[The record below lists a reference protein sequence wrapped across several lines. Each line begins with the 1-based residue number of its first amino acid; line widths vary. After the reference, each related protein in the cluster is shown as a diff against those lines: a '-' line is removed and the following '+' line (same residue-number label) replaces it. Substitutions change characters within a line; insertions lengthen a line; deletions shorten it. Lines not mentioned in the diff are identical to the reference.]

1 MNEPAPEG
9 SASPTET
16 AGELLK
22 AARQR
27 QGLHISVMAAS
38 LKVSPRKLELIEAN
52 RFDELPDTTFA
63 RSLALSMCRALKID
77 SAPILRLLPQSV
89 ASAFDSS
96 ISLNQPFRDRPG
108 DGVGESTEWSRYLT
122 APVLL
127 AVVLVLGAI
136 ALYAWPSTWWRTGL
150 EQASAVF
157 QSPVATPTVAGTA
170 PVAVSASPAVAATP
184 EPSAASEPS
193 GAVSS
198 VVETVFSAPDEGAP
212 GPVSAKLLGL
222 RASGESWIEVRDA
235 SGEVLLSRTLLAG
248 ESTGVDGSPPLR
260 VTVGNAA
267 VTQITFRGQPVEL
280 ADSTRDNVARLEL
293 K

>member
-1 MNEPAPEG
+1 MNEPAPEA
-9 SASPTET
+9 SASSSET

-27 QGLHISVMAAS
+27 QGLHISVLAAS

-52 RFDELPDTTFA
+52 RFDELPDTTFV

-96 ISLNQPFRDRPG
+96 NTLNQPFRDRPG

-122 APVLL
+122 VPVLL

-150 EQASAVF
+150 EQASAVL
-157 QSPVATPTVAGTA
+157 QSPVATPTMEGTA
-170 PVAVSASPAVAATP
+170 PVAVSAPPAAAVTP

-193 GAVSS
+193 GAGSA
-198 VVETVFSAPDEGAP
+198 VVETVFSAPDEGAS
-212 GPVSAKLLGL
+212 GPMSAKLLGL

-235 SGEVLLSRTLLAG
+235 GGQVLLARTLLAG

-280 ADSTRDNVARLEL
+280 TASTRDNVARLEL

>member
-1 MNEPAPEG
+1 MSEPTPDAP
-9 SASPTET
+9 ASPTET

-22 AARQR
+22 SARQR
-27 QGLHISVMAAS
+27 QGMHISVLAAS

-52 RFDELPDTTFA
+52 RYDELPDTTFV

-96 ISLNQPFRDRPG
+96 STLNQPFRDRPG
-108 DGVGESTEWSRYLT
+108 DGVGETEWSRHLT
-122 APVLL
+122 LPVLL
-127 AVVLVLGAI
+127 AGLLILGAI
-136 ALYAWPSTWWRTGL
+136 ALYALPSAWWRTGM
-150 EQASAVF
+150 EQASAVLKP
-157 QSPVATPTVAGTA
+157 PVDTPALQGKAPA
-170 PVAVSASPAVAATP
+170 PVASPPAAAVTP

-193 GAVSS
+193 GAGSA
-198 VVETVFSAPDEGAP
+198 VVETVFSAPDEGAS
-212 GPVSAKLLGL
+212 GPVSSKLLGL
-222 RASGESWIEVRDA
+222 RASGESWIEVRDG
-235 SGEVLLSRTLLAG
+235 SGQVLLARTLLAG

-267 VTQITFRGQPVEL
+267 VTQVTFRGQPVEL
-280 ADSTRDNVARLEL
+280 TASTRDNVARLEL

>member
-1 MNEPAPEG
+1 MPEA

-22 AARQR
+22 LARQR
-27 QGLHISVMAAS
+27 QGLHISVLAAS
-38 LKVSPRKLELIEAN
+38 LKVAPRKLELIEAN
-52 RFDELPDTTFA
+52 RFDELPDTTFV

-96 ISLNQPFRDRPG
+96 NTLNQPFRDRPG

-122 APVLL
+122 GPVLL
-127 AVVLVLGAI
+127 AGVLVLGAI
-136 ALYAWPSTWWRTGL
+136 ALYALPSTWWRTGL
-150 EQASAVF
+150 EQASEVLK
-157 QSPVATPTVAGTA
+157 SPVDTPTLSAAAPAAVAA
-170 PVAVSASPAVAATP
+170 PPAVAATP
-184 EPSAASEPS
+184 ASSAPSEPS
-193 GAVSS
+193 GVGSA
-198 VVETVFSAPDEGAP
+198 VVETVFSAPDEGAS
-212 GPVSAKLLGL
+212 GPVASKLLGL

-235 SGEVLLSRTLLAG
+235 SGQVLLARTLLAG
-248 ESTGVDGSPPLR
+248 ESTGVDGNPPLR

-267 VTQITFRGQPVEL
+267 VTQVTFRGQTVEL
-280 ADSTRDNVARLEL
+280 TASTRDNVARLEL